1 MSVTNWKFPGIIFAF
16 FCIASLSVLAYNSAA
31 RDSLLRSRDQV
42 ADQRHQLERTYAEL
56 DKKIADLQQQ
66 KYTVGRYLADCDQTI
81 RDLDRA
87 LSAQDS
93 AYGGR

>member
-1 MSVTNWKFPGIIFAF
+1 MTIKRTLLMLMAFVLFAG
-16 FCIASLSVLAYNSAA
+16 AAWAYSSAA

-42 ADQRHQLERTYAEL
+42 ADQRFQLEKVYAEQ
-56 DKKIADLQQQ
+56 DRRIQELQQQ
-66 KYTVGRYLADCDQTI
+66 KYTTGRYLQDCDKTL

-93 AYGGR
+93 AYRSVR